1 MRAAIV
7 AALLAGCGGG
17 DAPSSPD
24 APAIP
29 DGYTRLIGRTW
40 TLGPGDLDTYRCVRF
55 TVPEDTYVTN
65 IIAQAPLGTHHTLLT
80 FADNAATRGEDGE
93 QNCGV
98 ATSGMVM
105 LYASGVG
112 TDPLD
117 LPEGVGVKIAAGQQ
131 IHLNLHLFNATDG
144 ELSGE
149 TAILVKAQPA
159 PPPMLAEMVF
169 AGRFQFFIP
178 ADPGPFSVTG
188 GCTSSRDFELFAL
201 WPHQHQIGTH
211 QKVTI
216 GGTTLLDT
224 PFSFEEQQYYL
235 VSHRVRQGD
244 RIEVTCTW
252 ENDTGRAVTFGESSE
267 DEMCFSGMYRY
278 PAEGANL
285 FECTDGAS
293 L

>member
-1 MRAAIV
+1 MSD
-7 AALLAGCGGG
+7 AG
-17 DAPSSPD
+17 
-24 APAIP
+24 IP
-29 DGYTRLIGRTW
+29 DGYERLIGRSW
-40 TLGPGDLDTYRCVRF
+40 ELEPGAFDTYRCARF
-55 TVPEDTYVTN
+55 TVPDDMYVTS
-65 IIAQAPLGTHHTLLT
+65 IIAQAPQGTHHTLLT
-80 FADNAATRGEDGE
+80 FADNSATRGEDGE

-98 ATSGMVM
+98 ATTGMVM

-112 TDPLD
+112 TEPLEFPD
-117 LPEGVGVKIAAGQQ
+117 GVGVKIAAGQQ

-144 ELSGE
+144 DLAGD
-149 TAILVKAQPA
+149 TAILVKSQPE

-178 ADPGPFSVTG
+178 ADAQPFSVTG
-188 GCTSSRDFELFAL
+188 GCTSSRAFQLFAL

-211 QKVTI
+211 QKVSI
-216 GGTTLLDT
+216 AGSVLHDA
-224 PFSFEEQQYYL
+224 PFAFEEQQYYPRDL
-235 VSHRVRQGD
+235 AVGVGD

-252 ENDTGRAVTFGESSE
+252 ENATGSPVTFGESSE

-278 PAEGANL
+278 PAQGANL